1 MFDNWANDP
10 RVTRFLTWPPHQS
23 PAVTKGLLES
33 WCALYEQKD
42 FYLWA
47 ITLAGTPIG
56 SISVVKN
63 NPQSDC
69 VELGYCIGYLY
80 WNKRLM
86 TEALQAVIDYL
97 FEQVG
102 LHRIENW
109 HAVQNP
115 ASGRVAQ
122 NCGLTHEGIR
132 REDFKTLDGVYLD
145 IAEYGIL
152 HREWAAKKT

>member
-1 MFDNWANDP
+1 MLHKGTQTLYTSQLILRRFTSDDAQAMFDNWANDP

-23 PAVTKGLLES
+23 PAVTKDLLES

-63 NPQSDC
+63 NPQSAC

-86 TEALQAVIDYL
+86 T
-97 FEQVG
+97 
-102 LHRIENW
+102 
-109 HAVQNP
+109 
-115 ASGRVAQ
+115 
-122 NCGLTHEGIR
+122 C
-132 REDFKTLDGVYLD
+132 
-145 IAEYGIL
+145 
-152 HREWAAKKT
+152 